1 MSKQIV
7 KFKLVNDVRIKL
19 QANDP
24 KIIPPPTQKDNK
36 TPIGSFIDLK
46 IRWNLNRNL
55 ILIKAF
61 F

>member
-7 KFKLVNDVRIKL
+7 KFKLVNDDRIKL

-46 IRWNLNRNL
+46 IRNF
-55 ILIKAF
+55 K
-61 F
+61 